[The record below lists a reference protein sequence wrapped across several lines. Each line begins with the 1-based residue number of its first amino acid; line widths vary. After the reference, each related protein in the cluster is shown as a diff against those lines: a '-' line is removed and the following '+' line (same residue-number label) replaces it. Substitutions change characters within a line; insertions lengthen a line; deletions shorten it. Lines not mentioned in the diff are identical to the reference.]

1 MTDTSYRTRS
11 FRAGLW
17 VLVSLLGARL
27 LAMGVIPLTDTTE
40 ARYGEMARR
49 MAQTGDWVT
58 MYQNAQPFM
67 GKPPLFA
74 WLSSISIHFLGPT
87 AFAPRLPSL
96 LLSVL
101 MVWLVW
107 RAAERY
113 GGRGAGL
120 AAALALAG
128 APFFLATA
136 GTVMTDTALAFSV
149 ALIMIS
155 FWNALHPPPGGS
167 GKLWGYLFFA
177 GCGLGLLAKGPVA
190 LVLSGLPIFFW
201 VLVRKA
207 WRPLWRDLPWM
218 GGLVVTLAIALPWYV
233 LMERAHPGFL
243 KYFIVGE
250 NISRFLDS
258 RWQGDRYGFAHA
270 YPYGTIWGF
279 ALLGLLPWLLV
290 LARDLVTT
298 RGRERAAAA
307 APDDDW
313 RLFLVLWCVCPLIF
327 FSFAAN
333 IIWPYVLPMIPG
345 FALFFADV
353 ERRWAIPVGRAHY
366 AAAVFSGA
374 LALAA
379 SAAFLIAPERIDH
392 TDKPLITAW
401 RADRPAPR
409 SRLLIWRL
417 PHDFSAEY
425 YARGRAES
433 TQDVKDVT
441 SLFLNDTRD
450 YIVCDEAGLKDL
462 PAAVRGVFEEAAR
475 EPARHGPKLL
485 LREKLAPGG
494 SSSIQVQSGEARSGT
509 PVELTA
515 GSGGAGTPQR

>member
-1 MTDTSYRTRS
+1 MQTDASPRTRS
-11 FRAGLW
+11 IRTGLW
-17 VLVSLLGARL
+17 VLVSLLAARL

-49 MAQTGDWVT
+49 MAQNGDWVT

-101 MVWLVW
+101 MVWMVR
-107 RAAERY
+107 RAAERC
-113 GGRGAGL
+113 GGCGAGL

-136 GTVMTDTALAFSV
+136 GTVMTDTALTFSV
-149 ALIMIS
+149 ALILIS
-155 FWNALHPPPGGS
+155 FWNALHPPS
-167 GKLWGYLFFA
+167 GTDGKVWGYLFFV

-207 WRPLWRDLPWM
+207 WRPLWRDLPWLR
-218 GGLVVTLAIALPWYV
+218 GVVVTLLIALPWYA

-250 NISRFLDS
+250 NISRFLDP

-298 RGRERAAAA
+298 RGREGTAVA
-307 APDDDW
+307 APDDGR
-313 RLFLVLWCVCPLIF
+313 RLFLVLWCVCPLVF

-345 FALFFADV
+345 FALLFADV
-353 ERRWAIPVGRAHY
+353 EQRRGVPVGRAHY
-366 AAAVFSGA
+366 AAALFSGA
-374 LALAA
+374 LALLA
-379 SAAFLIAPERIDH
+379 SGAFLIAPEKIDH

-401 RADRPAPR
+401 LADRPAPG
-409 SRLLIWRL
+409 SRLLIWRM

-425 YARGRAES
+425 YARGRAEPAR
-433 TQDVKDVT
+433 DAKDVAG
-441 SLFLNDTRD
+441 LLLNDTRD

-462 PAAVRGVFEEAAR
+462 PAAVREVFEEAAR

-494 SSSIQVQSGEARSGT
+494 SSSIEVRGDRESTGWG
-509 PVELTA
+509 
-515 GSGGAGTPQR
+515 